1 MNKSLFIAVSCL
13 CMGLAQSAFT
23 QAPYPNR
30 PVIVISPLGSGGA
43 VELVG
48 RAVTQIVGE
57 RLGQSFVIDP
67 RTGAGGTIGYEMVAK
82 AKPDGYTLTL
92 AGSGYTVSPAL
103 YAIRY
108 DPVNDLTPV
117 SQMTLGAY
125 LLIATTSLPA
135 KSMKE
140 MIALA
145 KQKPG
150 FLNYASTGGG
160 SIHFATEALAESAG
174 IKLTHV
180 PYKNLGQGY
189 VDLIAGQIHLMMSN
203 AISATPHVRTGKAK
217 ALAVT
222 SPKRVP
228 SMPDVPTVAESG
240 IPGFEAYIWTGIM
253 APSKVPADIMTKL
266 NSEIVKVVNDPAFLS
281 RYAADAGV
289 PILPL
294 AEFKE
299 SIKQEIETNKRIAQ
313 TAKIKLEN

>member
-1 MNKSLFIAVSCL
+1 MLLLSVSQAAL
-13 CMGLAQSAFT
+13 SQAQ
-23 QAPYPNR
+23 YPNK
-30 PVIVISPLGSGGA
+30 PVVVVSPLGSGGA

-57 RLGQSFVIDP
+57 RLGHSFIIDP
-67 RTGAGGTIGYEMVAK
+67 RTGAGGTIGYDLVAK
-82 AKPDGYTLTL
+82 AKPDGYTLSL

-103 YAIRY
+103 YPIRY
-108 DPVNDLTPV
+108 DPVNDLTPI

-125 LLIATTSLPA
+125 LLIATSALPVNSL
-135 KSMKE
+135 KE
-140 MIALA
+140 LIALA

-150 FLNYASTGGG
+150 ALNYASTGGG
-160 SIHFATEALAESAG
+160 SIHFATEALAEAAG
-174 IKLTHV
+174 IKLTHI

-189 VDLIAGQIHLMMSN
+189 VDLMAGQVQLMMSN
-203 AISATPHVRTGKAK
+203 AISATPHVKTGKAK

-228 SMPDVPTVAESG
+228 SMPGVATVVESG
-240 IPGFEAYIWTGIM
+240 VPGFEAYIWTGIL
-253 APSKVPADIMTKL
+253 APAKIPPDILLKL
-266 NSEIVKVVNDPAFLS
+266 NAEVVRVVNDPAFLA

>member
-1 MNKSLFIAVSCL
+1 MKRFIHLAVPMLLLSVSQAAL
-13 CMGLAQSAFT
+13 SQAQ
-23 QAPYPNR
+23 YPNK
-30 PVIVISPLGSGGA
+30 PVVVVSPLGSGGA

-57 RLGQSFVIDP
+57 RLGHSFVIDP
-67 RTGAGGTIGYEMVAK
+67 RTGAGGTIGYDLVAK
-82 AKPDGYTLTL
+82 AKPDGYTLSL

-103 YAIRY
+103 YSIRY
-108 DPVNDLTPV
+108 DPVNDLTPI

-125 LLIATTSLPA
+125 LLIANPALPVNSL
-135 KSMKE
+135 KE
-140 MIALA
+140 LIALA

-150 FLNYASTGGG
+150 ALNYASTGGG
-160 SIHFATEALAESAG
+160 SIHFATEALAEAAG
-174 IKLTHV
+174 IKLTHI

-189 VDLIAGQIHLMMSN
+189 VDLIAGQVHLMMSN
-203 AISATPHVRTGKAK
+203 AISATPHVKTGKAK

-228 SMPDVPTVAESG
+228 SMPEVATVAESG
-240 IPGFEAYIWTGIM
+240 VPGFEAYIWTGIL
-253 APSKVPADIMTKL
+253 APAKIPSDILLKL
-266 NSEIVKVVNDPAFLS
+266 NAEVVRVVNDPAFLA